1 MADVD
6 GTLIASGDTLSS
18 DVYKAIRRLEE
29 VGIMVGLVS
38 GRTISG
44 LESMA
49 RDLEISGPVIAENG
63 GVAKLKADGEP
74 VNLGYS
80 RQSAMKALKKLK
92 GLFPGAIKERD
103 DNKDRYIDLVFRILG
118 IDIEEVR
125 NHLEGVQLLDSGYIL
140 HLMQEGISKG
150 TTLLRLLADIGD
162 GTLSKTEVI
171 VFGDSLTDLSLFET
185 FPYSVLVANPRL
197 PSEHR
202 GIIGNAA
209 RFASELPFGEGF
221 AEVAFHIIDK
231 RTN

>member
-6 GTLIASGDTLSS
+6 GTLLASGDTLSS
-18 DVYKAIRRLEE
+18 DVCKAIRCLEE
-29 VGIMVGLVS
+29 FGIMVGLVS
-38 GRTISG
+38 GRTLSG

-49 RDLEISGPVIAENG
+49 TDLEISGPVIAENG
-63 GVAKLKADGEP
+63 GVAKLKAGGEP

-80 RQSAMKALKKLK
+80 RQSAMEALEKLK
-92 GLFPGAIKERD
+92 GLFPGTIKERD
-103 DNKDRYIDLVFRILG
+103 DNKDRYIDLVFRLLG

-150 TTLLRLLADIGD
+150 TTLLRLLPDIGD

-185 FPYSVLVANPRL
+185 FPYSVLIVNPRL

-202 GIIGNAA
+202 GIIGNTA

-231 RTN
+231 RTT